1 MDFVTFHVS
10 LTSGSE
16 VHPNQ
21 TLKHQEY
28 MSMIDM
34 MFASARQIDRSA
46 RTVVLTDNTTDFSI
60 CRTPIDVIVR
70 ADIDASK
77 LMLERTHSQMRYIE
91 ASTFAAPIVILD
103 SDILINGSLKKIFD
117 VNFDVAVTWRERED
131 QPINGGF
138 LILNNRRPDV
148 ARRFFQKFSS
158 IYLERYA
165 DQTAWYGDQLAL
177 RDCVGLSLTE
187 LRKHTLVEMNGCRIF
202 LLPCDSHN
210 FSPDNKYTEI
220 QADRPEKVVLH
231 FKGERKRLMAPYW
244 YAWLRPRSSFSPF
257 VHLRARQERK
267 SLARLV
273 MSETGLQLTPKKEGE
288 T

>member
-1 MDFVTFHVS
+1 MYFVTFHVS
-10 LTSGSE
+10 PASGSE

-21 TLKHQEY
+21 TLRHREY

-34 MFASARQIDRSA
+34 MFASARLIDRSA
-46 RTVVLTDNTTDFSI
+46 RTVVLTDSNTDFSL
-60 CRTPIDVIVR
+60 CSTPIDAIVR
-70 ADIDASK
+70 TDIDAGK
-77 LMLERTHSQMRYIE
+77 LMLERTCSQLSYIE
-91 ASTFAAPIVILD
+91 TSTFSAPIVILD
-103 SDILINGSLKKIFD
+103 SDILINAPLKPIFD
-117 VNFDVAVTWRERED
+117 VDFDVALTWRASKV

-148 ARRFFQKFSS
+148 SRRFFQKFSS

-165 DQTAWYGDQLAL
+165 EQAAWYGDQLAL

-187 LRKHTLVEMNGCRIF
+187 LRKHTLLEVDGCRIL

-244 YAWLRPRSSFSPF
+244 HAWLKPRRSFSPF
-257 VHLRARQERK
+257 VHLRAKQERK
-267 SLARLV
+267 SLAGLV
-273 MSETGLQLTPKKEGE
+273 ASEAGLPLNQKKDGE
-288 T
+288 A